1 MARRARSSKAK
12 GPKKK
17 NTKDPKPEK
26 TENVPDN
33 VKEEAVGPVKGS
45 DKKEVQKKETALAED
60 TKKGALREWYDAN
73 RTTIFILLG
82 IFVFAFL
89 IREFFYYQISFN
101 SWPPN
106 IVGNDPSYHKRVID
120 FVQSDFQHIKI
131 DPLLNYPISGGNPR
145 PPIFD
150 WSIAVTGIVLSP
162 FFGFNVENSTWF
174 VFQFAPT
181 FWGALTIFP
190 MYLLGKETFGKRAG
204 IMAAFFLAITA
215 SHIERSTL
223 GFTDHDSFI
232 VFFLV
237 LSMYFLAKA
246 FSVQR
251 DKNYISDWRKS
262 DSVIL
267 GFKKFAGDNRE
278 ALLYAF
284 LTGLSISTI
293 ALTWQG
299 FAYVLA
305 ILLIYYLIQ
314 LLLHRFRNE
323 DSLGTFIVIF
333 IAMGT
338 VVFLSLPYYFIFSI
352 TIWSQGFYILLAMT
366 VLGIFIVPTRDIP
379 WLLVIPTL
387 GIFLIGS
394 YFVLQWGF
402 PDTADLLFTGGGYFI
417 KSKLYSTIAEAQAP
431 DISRVVFTYG
441 PATFF
446 LGLIGVVMALIK
458 IPKQMRKDY
467 IVIVVWT
474 AVAIYMALSAIR
486 FNFNATPAFALLAGW
501 VFVKIVEYF
510 KA

>member
-12 GPKKK
+12 GKKK
-17 NTKDPKPEK
+17 IEQKPSPKPDKKETVTEK
-26 TENVPDN
+26 
-33 VKEEAVGPVKGS
+33 VKEEAAVPESTKET
-45 DKKEVQKKETALAED
+45 KEVQKKKKTPSSSQKETPQRS
-60 TKKGALREWYDAN
+60 ALREWYDQN
-73 RTTIFILLG
+73 RNTIFILLG

-89 IREFFYYQISFN
+89 LREFFYYQISFN
-101 SWPPN
+101 TWPPN

-120 FVQSDFQHIKI
+120 FIQSDFHHITI

-150 WSIAVTGIVLSP
+150 WSIALVGIGLSP
-162 FFGFNVENSTWF
+162 IFGFSVENSTWW

-190 MYLLGKETFGKRAG
+190 MYMLGKETFGRKAG

-246 FSVQR
+246 FSVQKDR
-251 DKNYISDWRKS
+251 SYIADWRKPEA
-262 DSVIL
+262 VIL
-267 GFKKFAGDNRE
+267 GFKAFSKDNKE

-284 LTGLSISTI
+284 LTGISISTI

-305 ILLIYYLIQ
+305 ILLIYYMIQ

-333 IAMGT
+333 ISMGT
-338 VVFLSLPYYFIFSI
+338 VVLLSLPYYFVFSI

-366 VLGIFIVPTRDIP
+366 VLGVFIVPTRDIP

-387 GIFLIGS
+387 GLFLLAS
-394 YFVLQWGF
+394 YFVLRWGF
-402 PDTADLLFTGGGYFI
+402 PDTADLLFTGGGYFV

-431 DISRVVFTYG
+431 DISRVVFTTASG
-441 PATFF
+441 NFSEESAASFNAGGHIMTRCLSVVLSILVCF
-446 LGLIGVVMALIK
+446 LACSSMREVEPTGLIA
-458 IPKQMRKDY
+458 R
-467 IVIVVWT
+467 
-474 AVAIYMALSAIR
+474 
-486 FNFNATPAFALLAGW
+486 
-501 VFVKIVEYF
+501 
-510 KA
+510 

>member
-1 MARRARSSKAK
+1 M
-12 GPKKK
+12 
-17 NTKDPKPEK
+17 E
-26 TENVPDN
+26 
-33 VKEEAVGPVKGS
+33 S
-45 DKKEVQKKETALAED
+45 DLALRGALA
-60 TKKGALREWYDAN
+60 A
-73 RTTIFILLG
+73 
-82 IFVFAFL
+82 
-89 IREFFYYQISFN
+89 
-101 SWPPN
+101 
-106 IVGNDPSYHKRVID
+106 
-120 FVQSDFQHIKI
+120 
-131 DPLLNYPISGGNPR
+131 
-145 PPIFD
+145 
-150 WSIAVTGIVLSP
+150 
-162 FFGFNVENSTWF
+162 FFGGAAFFLAAFFFGAFFLAGFFLTVAFFFTAFFLTAFFF
-174 VFQFAPT
+174 VAFF
-181 FWGALTIFP
+181 LTVFF
-190 MYLLGKETFGKRAG
+190 LLP
-204 IMAAFFLAITA
+204 AFFLAITA

-246 FSVQR
+246 FSVQKDR
-251 DKNYISDWRKS
+251 SYIADWRKPEA
-262 DSVIL
+262 VIL
-267 GFKKFAGDNRE
+267 GFKAFSKDNKE

-284 LTGLSISTI
+284 LTGISISTI

-305 ILLIYYLIQ
+305 ILLIYYMIQ

-333 IAMGT
+333 ISMGT
-338 VVFLSLPYYFIFSI
+338 VVLLSLLYYFVFSI

-366 VLGIFIVPTRDIP
+366 VLGVFIVPTRDIP

-387 GIFLIGS
+387 GLFLLAS
-394 YFVLQWGF
+394 YFVLRWGF
-402 PDTADLLFTGGGYFI
+402 PDTADLLFTGGGYFV

-446 LGLIGVVMALIK
+446 LGLIGVVMAAIK

-501 VFVKIVEYF
+501 VVVKLVDYF
-510 KA
+510 KAEGLSIVYSIVATAVFILAMLVLSEGWDTYWSRNFRKVPRTVLPV